1 MDFDLI
7 FVIGVALAAFSI
19 PSLVSAY
26 ADRRW
31 PKQAVLM
38 LLIGGGAVAYAMQ
51 ENPGVYGVATVDD
64 VIVDVLGRY
73 VN

>member
-1 MDFDLI
+1 
-7 FVIGVALAAFSI
+7 
-19 PSLVSAY
+19 
-26 ADRRW
+26 
-31 PKQAVLM
+31 M